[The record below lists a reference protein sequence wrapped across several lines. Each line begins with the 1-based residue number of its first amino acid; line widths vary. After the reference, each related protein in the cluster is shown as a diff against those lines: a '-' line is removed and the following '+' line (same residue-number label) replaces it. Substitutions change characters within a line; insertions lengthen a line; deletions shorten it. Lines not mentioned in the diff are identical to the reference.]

1 VIESRIRL
9 FAELFPKTLLCET
22 GLDTT
27 WAGSL
32 SPRPRSDTM
41 QAGSSRSPD
50 HRRMWNRRLD
60 CQRVRLPVGSSL
72 LGEDP
77 TVP

>member
-27 WAGSL
+27 WADSL

-41 QAGSSRSPD
+41 QAGR
-50 HRRMWNRRLD
+50 
-60 CQRVRLPVGSSL
+60 
-72 LGEDP
+72 
-77 TVP
+77 